1 MILQTLKSSQSRS
14 NETNSILYDLSKILI
29 EKQNELN
36 NLLKIAAEQQKL
48 LTKINAIKSALV
60 GSDSDIKSLL
70 LYLKE
75 AEQVLSSAVYQSR
88 LKLGIINQARP
99 IGSELIIQY
108 SHKISSE
115 YGVCC
120 PEGNW
125 VAGN

>member
-1 MILQTLKSSQSRS
+1 MLLI
-14 NETNSILYDLSKILI
+14 ILY
-29 EKQNELN
+29 
-36 NLLKIAAEQQKL
+36 LKNIANEQQRL
-48 LTKINAIKSALV
+48 LVKINHVKAALV
-60 GSDSDIKSLL
+60 ESDSDIKNLL

-88 LKLGIINQARP
+88 LKIDIINQAKP

-108 SHKISSE
+108 AHKISSE

-125 VAGN
+125 VAGKLKFILYYFISN

>member
-70 LYLKE
+70 L
-75 AEQVLSSAVYQSR
+75 S
-88 LKLGIINQARP
+88 
-99 IGSELIIQY
+99 LIT
-108 SHKISSE
+108 HCHLMR
-115 YGVCC
+115 V
-120 PEGNW
+120 P
-125 VAGN
+125 

>member
-1 MILQTLKSSQSRS
+1 MFYLA
-14 NETNSILYDLSKILI
+14 NE
-29 EKQNELN
+29 QH
-36 NLLKIAAEQQKL
+36 KL
-48 LTKINAIKSALV
+48 LNKINSVKAALV
-60 GSDSDIKSLL
+60 ESDSDIKNLL

-88 LKLGIINQARP
+88 LKLDIINQAKP

-108 SHKISSE
+108 AHKISSE

-125 VAGN
+125 VAGKQI